1 MYLTVN
7 YPLSTVNFTEETYVQ
22 YNFMLRTPGG

>member
-22 YNFMLRTPGG
+22 HDFMLCTPG